1 MNEVK
6 KLREPTCYNCP
17 HRVHY
22 GGDVPMKKYGVMMRL
37 GDVFCVFG
45 KKARRF
51 KKSDPTETVIHCD
64 FEAPA
69 SAEMWERLKENFTAA
84 YGRKT
89 PVNEIPLKDVHIGT
103 GCLEPIA
110 AALPEPEGE
119 ICVLIAYSLLGGYI
133 EPLAVSA
140 RKDYLLRK
148 IDEHLASMAENM
160 DAALQLKDVFCS
172 SEQNTMEFH
181 YGLADQ
187 PVDGSE
193 LLYTIVPVPFFAC
206 GEEVAA

>member
-1 MNEVK
+1 MTQITNDILHVEAKTVPLGADVWANDGTGWHG
-6 KLREPTCYNCP
+6 LRG
-17 HRVHY
+17 R
-22 GGDVPMKKYGVMMRL
+22 
-37 GDVFCVFG
+37 
-45 KKARRF
+45 A
-51 KKSDPTETVIHCD
+51 KSAESFIKNGHTETVIHCD

-160 DAALQLKDVFCS
+160 DAALQL
-172 SEQNTMEFH
+172 NTWKTKSWSRM
-181 YGLADQ
+181 YM
-187 PVDGSE
+187 
-193 LLYTIVPVPFFAC
+193 Y
-206 GEEVAA
+206 

>member
-1 MNEVK
+1 MTQITNDILHVEAKTVPLGADVWANDGTGWHG
-6 KLREPTCYNCP
+6 LRG
-17 HRVHY
+17 R
-22 GGDVPMKKYGVMMRL
+22 
-37 GDVFCVFG
+37 
-45 KKARRF
+45 A
-51 KKSDPTETVIHCD
+51 KSAESFIKNGHTETVIHGD

-69 SAEMWERLKENFTAA
+69 SAEMWEWLKENFTAA

>member
-1 MNEVK
+1 M
-6 KLREPTCYNCP
+6 PS
-17 HRVHY
+17 
-22 GGDVPMKKYGVMMRL
+22 
-37 GDVFCVFG
+37 
-45 KKARRF
+45 A
-51 KKSDPTETVIHCD
+51 TETVIHCD